1 MSAGKYDGRDRD
13 MDEIK
18 ILQTWAGNAEFR
30 YSGSVTDGTEIALY
44 GACRVL
50 ISASNYESILEHFRG
65 CTVDLGTSFKP
76 PGGSIGVWIVS
87 NVTRT
92 KIASHVGAILIAE
105 GYAERVGKS
114 GIRIF

>member
-18 ILQTWAGNAEFR
+18 ILQTWAGSAEFR
-30 YSGSVTDGTEIALY
+30 YSGSVSDGTEIALH
-44 GACRVL
+44 GTNRVL
-50 ISASNYESILEHFRG
+50 ISALNYESMLEHFRG

-76 PGGSIGVWIVS
+76 PGGSIGIWLVS

-105 GYAERVGKS
+105 GYAERVGKY

>member
-1 MSAGKYDGRDRD
+1 MSAGS
-13 MDEIK
+13 
-18 ILQTWAGNAEFR
+18 AEFG
-30 YSGSVTDGTEIALY
+30 YSGSVSNGTEIALY
-44 GACRVL
+44 GAIQVI
-50 ISASNYESILEHFRG
+50 ISASNYESMLEHFRS

-76 PGGSIGVWIVS
+76 PGGSVGIWLVS
-87 NVTRT
+87 NLTRT

>member
-1 MSAGKYDGRDRD
+1 

-18 ILQTWAGNAEFR
+18 ILKTWAGSAKFG
-30 YSGSVTDGTEIALY
+30 YCGSVTDGTKITLY

-50 ISASNYESILEHFRG
+50 ISASNYESLLEHFRG

-76 PGGSIGVWIVS
+76 PGGSIGVWLVS
-87 NVTRT
+87 NVTKT

-105 GYAERVGKS
+105 DYAERVGKS

>member
-1 MSAGKYDGRDRD
+1 
-13 MDEIK
+13 MDEIEIFK
-18 ILQTWAGNAEFR
+18 TWTGKAEFG
-30 YSGSVTDGTEIALY
+30 YSGSVSDGTEIALY
-44 GACRVL
+44 GTNRVL
-50 ISASNYESILEHFRG
+50 ISASNYESMLEHFRG

-76 PGGSIGVWIVS
+76 PGGSVGIWLVS

-92 KIASHVGAILIAE
+92 KIVSRVGAILIAE

>member
-1 MSAGKYDGRDRD
+1 M
-13 MDEIK
+13 
-18 ILQTWAGNAEFR
+18 
-30 YSGSVTDGTEIALY
+30 
-44 GACRVL
+44 
-50 ISASNYESILEHFRG
+50 LERFRG

-76 PGGSIGVWIVS
+76 PGGSIGAWLVS

-92 KIASHVGAILIAE
+92 RIAPRVGAILIAE